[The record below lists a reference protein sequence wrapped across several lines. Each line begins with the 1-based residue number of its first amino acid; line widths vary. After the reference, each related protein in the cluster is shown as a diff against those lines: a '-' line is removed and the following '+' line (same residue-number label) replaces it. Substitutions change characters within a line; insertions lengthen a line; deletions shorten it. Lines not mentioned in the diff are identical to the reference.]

1 MNEKITFTQE
11 PSGGYIG
18 VCSPSIDRLV
28 VDGQPMVVTKGML
41 AVKEVPK
48 EILAVTSKYN
58 RDKLLHYA
66 DINNRSNIITVEKA
80 QEIAGLGGT
89 LGDDYYPVYAPEMV
103 YRRVFIEVRQPM
115 PEPSIPFITVHEAT
129 PRQQH
134 TAQYDEEGHLRHLL
148 NEAWGDGAIS
158 SFHYHAGQYWTV
170 FFNGGV
176 QTIKQHASRAL
187 VGSLDEIERQAQA
200 NVTFI
205 KAHHAK
211 WSRLMFERVTNM
223 AYVVNNLESILG
235 DVRALPI
242 RNGTANRDKHY
253 AAIRQLKAFIDELVT
268 YGRKAD

>member
-41 AVKEVPK
+41 AVNEVPK
-48 EILAVTSKYN
+48 EVLVVTSRYN
-58 RDKLLHYA
+58 HDKLLHYA
-66 DINNRSNIITVEKA
+66 DIHDRSNIITIEKA
-80 QEIAGLGGT
+80 QEIAGLGGM
-89 LGDDYYPVYAPEMV
+89 LGEDYYPVYALEQL
-103 YRRVFIEVRQPM
+103 YRQVSIEVRQPT

-129 PRQQH
+129 PKQKH

-148 NEAWGDGAIS
+148 KEAWGDGAIS
-158 SFHYHAGQYWTV
+158 GFHYHAGKDWTV

-176 QTIKQHASRAL
+176 QTIKQYASRAL
-187 VGSLDEIERQAQA
+187 VGSLEEMERQAQE
-200 NVTFI
+200 NVEFV
-205 KAHHAK
+205 KLHHAK

-235 DVRALPI
+235 AVRALPI

-253 AAIRQLKAFIDELVT
+253 ATTRKLKAFIDELIT
-268 YGRKAD
+268 YGLKAD